1 VVSHGIP
8 NPVAGQI
15 LNWFDPANPEY
26 LTRVDRWQQGLCRF
40 GGIAEWP
47 FLNGFIEED
56 FSRYPWHVLA
66 AIQQVAKLLYKWH
79 GKPLKETDW
88 KEVEDRLSCPLP
100 IRLTDT
106 EIAGIREE
114 LSVLR
119 PVDLGGAI
127 GRFGPGATQE
137 GFNSYE
143 KWMRQG
149 YIPDV
154 PYNLYRCNPH
164 DTWLP
169 KGLNP
174 FRFTKMAEV
183 PKSIKSNRVVSS
195 EPAMSMYAQLA
206 CADDLVVQLHSRF
219 AGHVSLHDQIVH
231 NKHMYGRGMATL
243 DLSDASD
250 HNQCDLVR
258 AVLPQLWP
266 VLAKVRSEYSQ
277 TPLGVFK
284 LETFAPMGSGVCF
297 PVMTAV
303 LIGITSFAFRSL
315 GFRPE
320 REKWSWY
327 GDDGIVPIFIA
338 DYVCDLIERSGFKLN
353 HAKSCFSGHY
363 KESCGV
369 ELIHY
374 EDAFKQ
380 EDVDVTPVYI
390 KDPLDRL
397 DAAKVEQI
405 VRGLR
410 ARAFPSTADEVLRLS
425 SAVIGQRWNK
435 NLQRSELLV
444 RSTSARSKLRKLDG
458 YSGLNRWFA
467 IGSQQVLD
475 RSLRPSDHYGLE
487 TEVWTKPAWRFKP
500 ASNYPNLAL
509 WFATR
514 A

>member
-1 VVSHGIP
+1 MNEVKQRLRESL
-8 NPVAGQI
+8 PVTLDEFEIEAIRTI
-15 LNWFDPANPEY
+15 LQRIEAPD
-26 LTRVDRWQQGLCRF
+26 
-40 GGIAEWP
+40 
-47 FLNGFIEED
+47 LN
-56 FSRYPWHVLA
+56 
-66 AIQQVAKLLYKWH
+66 
-79 GKPLKETDW
+79 
-88 KEVEDRLSCPLP
+88 
-100 IRLTDT
+100 
-106 EIAGIREE
+106 
-114 LSVLR
+114 SV
-119 PVDLGGAI
+119 I
-127 GRFGPGATQE
+127 GRFGPGATFE
-137 GFNSYE
+137 GFRPDE
-143 KWMRQG
+143 KWARMG
-149 YIPDV
+149 GIPDV
-154 PYNLYRCNPH
+154 PCNLFRCSPR
-164 DTWLP
+164 DT
-169 KGLNP
+169 KCFRP
-174 FRFTKMAEV
+174 FGDGYTKIAEV
-183 PKSIKSNRVVSS
+183 PKSIKSNRIVSS
-195 EPAMSMYAQLA
+195 EPAMYMYAQLGV
-206 CADDLVVQLHSRF
+206 ADSLVDQMHRIF
-219 AGHVSLHDQIVH
+219 AGHISLDDAERH
-231 NKHMYGRGMATL
+231 NQALKFDGACSI

-250 HNQCDLVR
+250 HVSVSLVQ
-258 AVLPQLWP
+258 ALLPQLWP